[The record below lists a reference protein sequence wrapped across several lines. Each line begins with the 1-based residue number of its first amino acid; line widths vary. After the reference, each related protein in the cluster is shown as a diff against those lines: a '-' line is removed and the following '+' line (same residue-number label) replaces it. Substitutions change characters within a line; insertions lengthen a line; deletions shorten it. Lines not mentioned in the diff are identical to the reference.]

1 MNILSARG
9 FIQFPILLAVVILGA
24 AGTYTAAKLPQYFE
38 EVKQKQLQK
47 ELAQNNLPAGTASSE
62 EILVGFRGG
71 VASTQ
76 RDLIHQQARAG
87 LKRRIG
93 QINTDVVRIPAGS
106 SVREMI
112 AHYQNLPQIEYAEP
126 NFLAVAFLTPNDPL
140 YHNQWNLQKVV
151 VEDAYDVVTGGFG
164 PIAIVDTGVDAAHAD
179 LIGLVLEGYN
189 TIDETSNTLD
199 DHGHGTHVAGIASA
213 QTNNTTGVASIS
225 HQATIL
231 PIKVLNKD
239 GVGTYGDV
247 SEGIIYAADKNVRII
262 NLSLGGSSDSTTLK
276 RAVNYAL
283 NRGSLLVAAAG
294 NNGNDAP
301 MYPAVYEGVLAVS
314 ASDKNDNL
322 AGFSSFGSN
331 IFVASP
337 GVAITSS
344 VPGGSYKEYSGTSMS
359 APHLSGLLA
368 LSLSA
373 KPSLSNAQLIGQIKN
388 NTEKVGSYSY
398 DQNGWNPYF
407 GYGRI
412 TAGKTL
418 KSISSDTEVL
428 PSPTSEP
435 VSDTSRLPTQARVP
449 KEYRFTFELQG
460 TIDNIDAAQNK
471 LVIKVDGGT
480 PDVMKM
486 ISGNLVDLYVD
497 SQTGIKYQGR
507 NMLLSELSSGARVN
521 VKGNVV
527 KNKLL
532 AIEIL
537 VQYIPIVTPTRPAEQ
552 DVPQLPQQR
561 VPQNQE
567 QSSPGQESLQRQLP
581 VQVEE
586 RGKVRGASKMPFWQ
600 ALQERI
606 LYLFGE

>member
-1 MNILSARG
+1 MSARG
-9 FIQFPILLAVVILGA
+9 FIQFPILLAVVILGM
-24 AGTYTAAKLPQYFE
+24 AGTYTATKLPQYVE
-38 EVKQKQLQK
+38 EVKQKQIQK
-47 ELAQNNLPAGTASSE
+47 ELAQNNVPAGTASAE

-71 VASTQ
+71 IAVSQ
-76 RDLIHQQARAG
+76 RDFIHGQAQVG

-93 QINTDVVRIPAGS
+93 QINTDVVKIPAGV
-106 SVREMI
+106 SVQEMI
-112 AHYQNLPQIEYAEP
+112 AHYQNLPQVEYAEP
-126 NFLAVAFLTPNDPL
+126 NFLATAFLTPNDPL
-140 YHNQWNLQKVV
+140 YQDQWNLQKVV
-151 VEDAYDVVTGGFG
+151 VEDAYDVATGEFG
-164 PIAIVDTGVDAAHAD
+164 PIAIIDTGVDTTHAD
-179 LIGLVLEGYN
+179 LSGLVLEGYN
-189 TIDETSNTLD
+189 TIDETSNTFD

-225 HQATIL
+225 YQATIL

-239 GVGTYGDV
+239 GVGTYDDV
-247 SEGIIYAADKNVRII
+247 SEGIIYAADKNARII

-301 MYPAVYEGVLAVS
+301 IYPAVYEGVLAVS

-322 AGFSSFGSN
+322 AGFSSYGSN

-368 LSLSA
+368 LSLSS
-373 KPSLSNAQLIGQIKN
+373 KPSLSNAQLIDQIKN
-388 NTEKVGSYSY
+388 NAEKVGSYSY
-398 DQNGWNPYF
+398 DQNGWNSYF

-412 TAGKTL
+412 AAGKTL
-418 KSISSDTEVL
+418 KSISSDTEV
-428 PSPTSEP
+428 SPTPTPASEP

-449 KEYRFTFELQG
+449 KEYQFTFELQG
-460 TIDNIDAAQNK
+460 TIDNIDAGQNK

-480 PDVMKM
+480 PDVMKI

-532 AIEIL
+532 AIEVL
-537 VQYIPIVTPTRPAEQ
+537 VQHIPIVTPTRSAEQ
-552 DVPQLPQQR
+552 DVR
-561 VPQNQE
+561 

-581 VQVEE
+581 AQVEE
-586 RGKVRGASKMPFWQ
+586 RGKVRGASKIPFWQ
-600 ALQERI
+600 ALQERMP
-606 LYLFGE
+606 YLFGE